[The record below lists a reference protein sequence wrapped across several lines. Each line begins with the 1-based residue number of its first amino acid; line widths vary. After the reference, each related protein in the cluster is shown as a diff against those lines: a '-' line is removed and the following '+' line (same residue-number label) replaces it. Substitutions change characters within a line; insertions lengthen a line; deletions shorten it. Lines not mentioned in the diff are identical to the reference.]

1 MAKRSKDNITL
12 GSGIPYI
19 MEYTGEMPTVEEIC
33 VEENRLGYC
42 KGGAELS
49 YTEETYEEIFLK
61 ATEEREL
68 EVDEYVKK
76 VFFGNR
82 ENEKIIEM
90 KIDECLVGWKKER
103 VSYVAKAVL
112 KLATYELM
120 FMEDI
125 PVKVSINEAIEL
137 SKKYDD
143 DKAYVFVNG
152 VLNKVADSIGRK

>member
-1 MAKRSKDNITL
+1 MHKNYLARIFAMNRKTAR
-12 GSGIPYI
+12 
-19 MEYTGEMPTVEEIC
+19 
-33 VEENRLGYC
+33 ENAFILLFE
-42 KGGAELS
+42 KAIK
-49 YTEETYEEIFLK
+49 TEETFEEIFLK
-61 ATEEREL
+61 ATEERSL
-68 EVDEYVKK
+68 ETDEYVKK
-76 VFFGNR
+76 VFFGNA

-103 VSYVAKAVL
+103 VSYVAKAIL

-152 VLNKVADSIGRK
+152 VLNKIAESIGRK

>member
-1 MAKRSKDNITL
+1 MNRKTARENAFILLFEK
-12 GSGIPYI
+12 
-19 MEYTGEMPTVEEIC
+19 EI
-33 VEENRLGYC
+33 
-42 KGGAELS
+42 KS
-49 YTEETYEEIFLK
+49 EETFEEIFLK
-61 ATEEREL
+61 ATEERGL

-76 VFFGNR
+76 VFFGCF
-82 ENEKIIEM
+82 ENERVVEM

-112 KLATYELM
+112 KLAAYELM

>member
-1 MAKRSKDNITL
+1 MNRKTARENAFILLFEK
-12 GSGIPYI
+12 
-19 MEYTGEMPTVEEIC
+19 EI
-33 VEENRLGYC
+33 
-42 KGGAELS
+42 KS
-49 YTEETYEEIFLK
+49 EETSEEIFLK
-61 ATEEREL
+61 ATEERGL

-76 VFFGNR
+76 VFFGCF
-82 ENEKIIEM
+82 ENERVIEM

-112 KLATYELM
+112 KLAAYELM

>member
-1 MAKRSKDNITL
+1 MIKFIREDFTMNRKTAR
-12 GSGIPYI
+12 
-19 MEYTGEMPTVEEIC
+19 
-33 VEENRLGYC
+33 ENAFILLFE
-42 KGGAELS
+42 KAIK
-49 YTEETYEEIFLK
+49 TDETFEEIFTK
-61 ATEEREL
+61 ATDDREL
-68 EVDEYVKK
+68 EVDDYVKK
-76 VFFGNR
+76 VFFGNA
-82 ENEKIIEM
+82 ENEKIIDM

-137 SKKYDD
+137 SKKFDD

-152 VLNKVADSIGRK
+152 VLNKVAESIGRK

>member
-1 MAKRSKDNITL
+1 MNRKTAR
-12 GSGIPYI
+12 
-19 MEYTGEMPTVEEIC
+19 
-33 VEENRLGYC
+33 ENAFILLFE
-42 KGGAELS
+42 KS
-49 YTEETYEEIFLK
+49 IKNEETFEEIFIK
-61 ATEEREL
+61 ATEERSL

-76 VFFGNR
+76 VFFGNA
-82 ENEKIIEM
+82 ENETVIEM

-103 VSYVAKAVL
+103 ISYVAKAVL

-125 PVKVSINEAIEL
+125 PVKVSINEAVEL

-152 VLNKVADSIGRK
+152 VLNKIAESIGRK

>member
-1 MAKRSKDNITL
+1 MNRKTARENAFILLFEK
-12 GSGIPYI
+12 
-19 MEYTGEMPTVEEIC
+19 EI
-33 VEENRLGYC
+33 
-42 KGGAELS
+42 K
-49 YTEETYEEIFLK
+49 TEETFEEIFLK
-61 ATEEREL
+61 ATEVREL

-76 VFFGNR
+76 VFFGNA
-82 ENEKIIEM
+82 ENEKLIEM

-103 VSYVAKAVL
+103 VSYVAKAVI
-112 KLATYELM
+112 KLAAYELM

-152 VLNKVADSIGRK
+152 VLNKIAESIGRK

>member
-1 MAKRSKDNITL
+1 MSYARSI
-12 GSGIPYI
+12 I
-19 MEYTGEMPTVEEIC
+19 MNRKTARENAFILLFENAIKADETFEEIY
-33 VEENRLGYC
+33 V
-42 KGGAELS
+42 
-49 YTEETYEEIFLK
+49 K

-76 VFFGNR
+76 VFFGVA
-82 ENEKIIEM
+82 ENVKIINM
-90 KIDECLVGWKKER
+90 KIEECLLGWKKER
-103 VSYVAKAVL
+103 VSYVATAIL
-112 KLATYELM
+112 KLAAYELM

-152 VLNKVADSIGRK
+152 VLNKIAESIGRK

>member
-1 MAKRSKDNITL
+1 MRKFIREDIT
-12 GSGIPYI
+12 
-19 MEYTGEMPTVEEIC
+19 MNRKTAR
-33 VEENRLGYC
+33 ENAFILLFE
-42 KGGAELS
+42 KAIKID
-49 YTEETYEEIFLK
+49 ETFEEIFTK
-61 ATEEREL
+61 ATEDREL
-68 EVDEYVKK
+68 EVDDYVKK
-76 VFFGNR
+76 VFFGNA
-82 ENEKIIEM
+82 ENEKIIDM

-137 SKKYDD
+137 SKKFDD

-152 VLNKVADSIGRK
+152 VLNKVAESIGRK